1 MDAKQLV
8 AELEK
13 VGDLFEWRLVPHG
26 SAGGPNDRRRHPR
39 LRVRGRCKD
48 GPKDLFEPIG
58 AVCYVRTGVVYDDEH
73 WLESAC
79 TLELS
84 AQDAKD
90 LVAAANDL
98 AWRQVNERREPDPHR
113 QMLRQGMI
121 AALGLEVQMDR
132 GA

>member
-1 MDAKQLV
+1 MDAKELL

-13 VGDLFEWRLVPHG
+13 LGELFEWRLVPHG
-26 SAGGPNDRRRHPR
+26 SSGGPNDRRRHPR
-39 LRVRGRCKD
+39 LRVRGRCKG
-48 GPKDLFEPIG
+48 GPEDSFEPIG
-58 AVCYVRTGVVYDDEH
+58 AVCYARTGVAYDEDH
-73 WLESAC
+73 WLESAY

-84 AQDAKD
+84 AQDARD

-113 QMLRQGMI
+113 QILRQGMI
-121 AALGLEVQMDR
+121 EALGLQVQMDE